1 MKNLEVNQMKKNFEE
16 IIRNYQGGDLD
27 LSGCEMK
34 TLELGQIE
42 GSLNLSK
49 AKIGKLSIGW
59 VANTLDLSGAEIKR
73 IETPI
78 DANSVNMF
86 NAKIG
91 RLPEHVWT
99 DSFSIEKSDLEKL
112 NTDIRANVFNIRNT
126 KITSLPKTLRV
137 HRLVVDSK
145 TAKNLSLMTL
155 KQCEELVLDNATFF
169 EQNREANN
177 FDYSNV
183 VSGSNMEMVSTC

>member
-1 MKNLEVNQMKKNFEE
+1 MKKNYEE

-34 TLELGQIE
+34 NLELGQIE

-49 AKIGKLSIGW
+49 AKIGRLSIGW
-59 VANTLDLSGAEIKR
+59 VSNTLDLSGAEIKR
-73 IETPI
+73 IDTPI

-91 RLPEHVWT
+91 KLPEHVWT
-99 DSFSIEKSDLEKL
+99 DNFSIEKSSLEKL
-112 NTDIRANVFNIRNT
+112 NTDVRANVFNIRNT
-126 KITSLPKTLRV
+126 KITALPKNMRV
-137 HRLVVDSK
+137 RRLVVDSK

-155 KQCEELVLDNATFF
+155 KQCEELVLDNSTFF
-169 EQNREANN
+169 EQNNNSGN
-177 FDYSNV
+177 FDYSNI
-183 VSGSNMEMVSTC
+183 VSGSNMEMVSSFS